1 MTEKLK
7 STTKSLLT
15 IGITAGLIYAFL
27 NHQAIIDE
35 WRLRSYDPPKE
46 IVRLADRTTMND
58 DTRRLFY
65 VNQPSIDNKDTFRHA
80 CQGTE
85 KTIVLGCYVPNRGIF
100 LLRVT
105 DKRLNG
111 IHEVTAAHE
120 VLHAAYDRLSA
131 GDRREVDR
139 LTESM
144 LKNITDERILETVE
158 QYKNGDAHSVPNELH
173 SILGTEVRQLSPE
186 LEEHY
191 SQYFNNR
198 SKIVDYL
205 DRYQEAFTSREERA
219 EALLNQMN
227 GIETQISQA
236 DRQLQIMR
244 ADLNAQNQS
253 LEAKRDS
260 SDAEEFNQEVKEY
273 NASVQEFNSQLNYR
287 NDLARQYNTLRDE
300 YNALVVE
307 EKELIKAID
316 SRAPAL

>member
-1 MTEKLK
+1 MFETLK
-7 STTKSLLT
+7 GTTKFLLT
-15 IGITAGLIYAFL
+15 IGVTAGLIYAFL

-65 VNQPSIDNKDTFRHA
+65 VNQPSIENKDTFRQT

-85 KTIVLGCYVPNRGIF
+85 RTIVLGCYVPNRGIF

-131 GDRREVDR
+131 GEKREVDR

-144 LKNITDERILETVE
+144 LKKITDERILETVE

-191 SQYFNNR
+191 SRYFDNR

-227 GIETQISQA
+227 GIEEQISQA

-260 SDAEEFNQEVKEY
+260 SDAEEFNQEVKQY
-273 NASVQEFNSQLNYR
+273 NASVKEFNSQLNYR
-287 NDLARQYNTLRDE
+287 NDLARQYNELRDE